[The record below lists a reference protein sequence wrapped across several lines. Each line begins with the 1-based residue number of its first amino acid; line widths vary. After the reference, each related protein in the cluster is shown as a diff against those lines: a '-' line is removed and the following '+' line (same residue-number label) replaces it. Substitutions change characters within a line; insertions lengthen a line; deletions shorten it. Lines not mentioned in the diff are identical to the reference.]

1 MDNGDEG
8 KAVFKITFIHD
19 LGESYQLVNKYNQNN
34 AEEHANWIA
43 SERQNCK
50 VQQNCKVKSV
60 EQLSIAQQIQYLKDI
75 YQGEK
80 FMDTPDEWYEPCYW
94 WCENSHRSKRYLK
107 SEKKGYDACLVCG
120 EPVMLGPKKL
130 FGRVPL

>member
-1 MDNGDEG
+1 MDNGGDS
-8 KAVFKITFIHD
+8 KNVFKITFIHD
-19 LGESYQLVNKYNQNN
+19 LGESYSLVSKYSQRGTESY
-34 AEEHANWIA
+34 ADWIA
-43 SERQNCK
+43 NER
-50 VQQNCKVKSV
+50 QNCKVKSV

-80 FMDTPDEWYEPCYW
+80 FMDTPDEWYEPPYW

-107 SEKKGYDACLVCG
+107 SEEKGYDACLVCG